1 MRNIFLLGTVP
12 CMMPEKAL
20 ELKLLLEIMN
30 PDQIF
35 VEITDNDLHNYENY
49 MTDEML
55 FITEWAKQ
63 NNKKIVGHGFISDCN
78 LLLEENRKKILIEEF
93 SHLIAG
99 NNWKVFNKIDSEIY
113 ENFYNLCS
121 MMIDIKKVEEK
132 QNKMLVNIEKK
143 IIPNGK
149 ILIVTESLNLKFFE
163 QNLKNAVIPLRR

>member
-1 MRNIFLLGTVP
+1 
-12 CMMPEKAL
+12 MMPEKAL

-35 VEITDNDLHNYENY
+35 VEIADNDLHNYENY

-78 LLLEENRKKILIEEF
+78 LLLEENRNKILIEEF

-113 ENFYNLCS
+113 ENFYNLCFPDNREWQKA
-121 MMIDIKKVEEK
+121 IGRTKTKYRKCLDLGLTHCHIGRK
-132 QNKMLVNIEKK
+132 
-143 IIPNGK
+143 
-149 ILIVTESLNLKFFE
+149 
-163 QNLKNAVIPLRR
+163 

>member
-35 VEITDNDLHNYENY
+35 VEIADNDLHN
-49 MTDEML
+49 
-55 FITEWAKQ
+55 
-63 NNKKIVGHGFISDCN
+63 GHGFISDCN
-78 LLLEENRKKILIEEF
+78 LLLEENRNKILIEEF

-163 QNLKNAVIPLRR
+163 KNLKNAVIPLRR